1 MRVQRER
8 LDVRLLRSCFFFGYH
23 SSNDQVTCC
32 GYLYLVRL
40 RLYAEEDNKDKA
52 SASSAADAAA
62 EPDFCGGEFRYPR
75 TCGGSSDCEYTAR
88 WEYDEGSDSV
98 KFTVKT
104 THTKN
109 RWTGIGFSKDTR
121 MVSND
126 ARDH

>member
-1 MRVQRER
+1 MIK
-8 LDVRLLRSCFFFGYH
+8 LHARSARTPGCSSIEVLFFGYH

-88 WEYDEGSDSV
+88 WEI
-98 KFTVKT
+98 
-104 THTKN
+104 N
-109 RWTGIGFSKDTR
+109 Q
-121 MVSND
+121 
-126 ARDH
+126 